1 MIITNK
7 NQVIETYS
15 FKVFDKMLTELS
27 PYLTEVEVDKVM
39 DFLVTIQD
47 SKYDINPT
55 VDDVKSQMKLIIGTE
70 RFEDVVS
77 RWKNDNQK
85 VLSVFGRLKFK
96 NKKDTTDKTLY
107 DGLDPEDNP
116 EDWEKI
122 YV

>member
-1 MIITNK
+1 
-7 NQVIETYS
+7 
-15 FKVFDKMLTELS
+15 MLTELS